1 MTAIVCRGIVD
12 AGPIPFRLMDMMAR
26 GEESAAGNV
35 ILPVVVIAVMIVGPL
50 RDCLV
55 VYQTKPVRKF
65 SEFSKSG
72 CLAKKKKS
80 IHDMPLADSPW
91 FFCGHIRNQ
100 HDSRDSE
107 IRLDR
112 HLN

>member
-35 ILPVVVIAVMIVGPL
+35 ILPVVVIAAMIVGPL

-55 VYQTKPVRKF
+55 VLSNQA
-65 SEFSKSG
+65 
-72 CLAKKKKS
+72 CKK
-80 IHDMPLADSPW
+80 I
-91 FFCGHIRNQ
+91 
-100 HDSRDSE
+100 
-107 IRLDR
+107 
-112 HLN
+112 